1 MRFTNSTLTNVT
13 CYGCTI
19 PIPIVFNI
27 LLCMCFPFEQ
37 RPFDNATF
45 ISRRATQVLK
55 ILTQSIT
62 PLHFTDAPLGSV
74 SVQSTVDYAQLL

>member
-1 MRFTNSTLTNVT
+1 MLHAMDVQLQSFSTL
-13 CYGCTI
+13 
-19 PIPIVFNI
+19 
-27 LLCMCFPFEQ
+27 LMCMCFLEQ

-62 PLHFTDAPLGSV
+62 PFRLTGAPLGSV
-74 SVQSTVDYAQLL
+74 SVQSTVDYAQLI